1 MDYSIL
7 AAELEQP
14 QYAQLSDQQAAD
26 LLNGVTIPTR
36 QRVTIERLQATA
48 MEQSVYMALR
58 TAIATPTTPPNVVAL
73 CQTVLDLVEARF
85 ADIDLDN
92 PRSQMMFGALQ
103 QAGIMSAEQAA
114 AIDALADG
122 LTSRAAQLGL
132 ETVGDGHVRSAREMI
147 NGTA

>member
-132 ETVGDGHVRSAREMI
+132 ETVGDGHVRSAREII